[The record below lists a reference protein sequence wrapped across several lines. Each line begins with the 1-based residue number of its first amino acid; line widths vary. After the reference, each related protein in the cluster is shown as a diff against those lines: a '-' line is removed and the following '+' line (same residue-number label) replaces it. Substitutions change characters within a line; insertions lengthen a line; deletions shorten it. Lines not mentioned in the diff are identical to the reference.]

1 MAVPDATMMIP
12 AAPSLRFALEL
23 VGPHNSAA
31 NSGRLLGAA
40 ALKYRLLQA
49 RGYLVVPISCKEWD
63 KMGPYES
70 LAKMMYLQSKLD
82 RRLAALAATAVVPPP
97 AGMAAGAATS
107 AALMAEARGREVS
120 AAIASVTSLASVT
133 SSMDGGE
140 PQYSDMGPGPGTR
153 FGSGPG
159 SRTAPDRSGRPG
171 RTSGN
176 SPARAGSPR
185 PRPAGAPT
193 QPGVP
198 RQGRMVG
205 AGPTPPDMGRLQLPG
220 ASPGREGAAGQGPPG
235 AAQLPPG
242 GPQPEPPNS
251 Q

>member
-23 VGPHNSAA
+23 VGLHNSAA

-63 KMGPYES
+63 KMGPFES

-82 RRLAALAATAVVPPP
+82 RRLAALAATAAVPPP
-97 AGMAAGAATS
+97 AGMAAGAGSS

-140 PQYSDMGPGPGTR
+140 PQYSDMGPGPATR

-171 RTSGN
+171 RASGN
-176 SPARAGSPR
+176 SPARGGSPL
-185 PRPAGAPT
+185 PRPTGAP
-193 QPGVP
+193 GAP
-198 RQGRMVG
+198 RQGRIVV
-205 AGPTPPDMGRLQLPG
+205 AGPTPADMGRLQLPG

-235 AAQLPPG
+235 AAQLPQG
-242 GPQPEPPNS
+242 GPQPESPNS